1 MRLGAGHRSGR
12 SIVPRA
18 ATGERKTGGQIQE
31 KVWPV
36 IRSKNNAWCAGQ
48 NFSRNLS
55 HLSENFTAPRNVGP
69 RQTMQCI
76 TQKLKKICRKESV
89 LFAQKNL
96 IRFAIVQINSLVQE
110 NAIFSGK
117 IKLRETASIF
127 LIRASAANVEQYS
140 SRKKSLRRTVQMS
153 VPDELQ
159 IGAMQK
165 EAAISRSRERIFTNI
180 VYWLCSGI
188 KKFARFVDQPN
199 RFSFTIKTVQ
209 VKLNRRIM
217 LWKIFKCFVKNAIA
231 NCMKSITA
239 SSTANSLCLEK
250 SSRLCAFNQ

>member
-1 MRLGAGHRSGR
+1 M
-12 SIVPRA
+12 
-18 ATGERKTGGQIQE
+18 
-31 KVWPV
+31 
-36 IRSKNNAWCAGQ
+36 
-48 NFSRNLS
+48 LS
-55 HLSENFTAPRNVGP
+55 
-69 RQTMQCI
+69 CI

-180 VYWLCSGI
+180 VYWLCSEI
-188 KKFARFVDQPN
+188 KKFARFCGSTEQILVHHKDGSGETESPN
-199 RFSFTIKTVQ
+199 DALENLQ
-209 VKLNRRIM
+209 V
-217 LWKIFKCFVKNAIA
+217 
-231 NCMKSITA
+231 
-239 SSTANSLCLEK
+239 LC
-250 SSRLCAFNQ
+250 